1 MTNLDVA
8 ALIAEASSHVAVQW
22 PLDRL
27 VAVNPLL
34 DRLEDDFLTA
44 TTELGRRFGVSPW
57 PRTSDLREAARRGL
71 NLGPH
76 KLSGDIGAP
85 QAAPARPATMLE
97 RHVGVGD
104 RIAESAQNLA
114 AQMILESLPN
124 GSDDGDVISRAIGA
138 LHGHA
143 SWVLAPRQ
151 LRHRVAS
158 TLRQSTLDDIVDTLR
173 GWDERDV
180 IEEFSRHFSRLPGW
194 SAWAKWNDRWS
205 RQRHHAALS
214 LRELLTISLAVD
226 MAVMDAHGWNPS
238 PPEKNERLATDDSR
252 GPDRLDLLERAVH
265 EHILARIVP
274 TCETDASPRWQV
286 VACIDARSEPLR
298 RALEEHPEVETFGFA
313 GFFGIP
319 AVVRPRGEGEA
330 HESLPVLV
338 EPSATV
344 AGGTAPRSVVDSRL
358 ALAGTFAELTHEPGA
373 MFALAEGTG
382 WLGVPL
388 MLHRSFGS
396 WMPSRDT
403 FDDGPWTLE
412 VEDKVNLAAGVLRA
426 MGLTQGFAPEIL
438 MLGHGSHSTANTH
451 FAGLECGAC
460 AGHAGGT
467 NARILCDVLNS
478 DDVRRGLEELGISI
492 PVTTRFVAAEHDTTR
507 ERVVTSGAVSPE
519 LTSVLTAAAEAVA
532 KERVATPT
540 ASRRSIQRE
549 MQRRARDWGETRPEW
564 GLANHAAFIVAPRKS
579 FRGADLGGQSFL
591 HSYDPAGDSE
601 GMVLRSILAAPMVV
615 AQWINAA
622 YYFSSVA
629 PEVLGAGDKTIL
641 NPVGDFGVI
650 AGDVPDLKIG
660 LPWQS
665 VAAGSGPW
673 HLPVRLLVAVEAP
686 LDRIASAVRSEQ
698 TVERLVEGEWI
709 RLVGRNHDRDEWR
722 RWTPHRGWNPW

>member
-1 MTNLDVA
+1 MTDFDVT
-8 ALIAEASSHVAVQW
+8 ALISAASSHVAVQW

-57 PRTSDLREAARRGL
+57 PRTSDLREAERRGL
-71 NLGPH
+71 ALGPGA
-76 KLSGDIGAP
+76 LSGDVGAP
-85 QAAPARPATMLE
+85 HSAAVRLATMLE
-97 RHVGVGD
+97 RHVGVGE
-104 RIAESAQNLA
+104 RAAECARDLA
-114 AQMILESLPN
+114 AQIILESLLN
-124 GSDDGDVISRAIGA
+124 DGDDKDVISRAIGA
-138 LHGHA
+138 LHGRA
-143 SWVLAPRQ
+143 SWVRAPRQ
-151 LRHRVAS
+151 LRRRVAS
-158 TLRQSTLDDIVDTLR
+158 VLRASTLDDLVDTLR

-180 IEEFSRHFSRLPGW
+180 TEEFSRHFSRLPGW
-194 SAWAKWNDRWS
+194 SAWAKWNDQWS

-226 MAVMDAHGWNPS
+226 MAVMDLRGWNPS
-238 PPEKNERLATDDSR
+238 PPERCERLVTDDSQ

-265 EHILARIVP
+265 EHVLVRIAP
-274 TCETDASPRWQV
+274 TRETDESPRWQV

-298 RALEEHPEVETFGFA
+298 RALEEDPAVETFGFA

-319 AVVRPRGEGEA
+319 AVVWPSGEGEA
-330 HESLPVLV
+330 HESLPALL

-344 AGGTAPRSVVDSRL
+344 VGGTAPSSVTDGRL

-388 MLHRSFGS
+388 LLYRSFGP
-396 WMPSRDT
+396 WIASRGR
-403 FDDGPWTLE
+403 FDDGPWALE
-412 VEDKVNLAAGVLRA
+412 VEDRVNLAAGVLRA
-426 MGLTQGFAPEIL
+426 MGLTQGFAPEVL
-438 MLGHGSHSTANTH
+438 LLGHGSHSTANTH

-467 NARILCDVLNS
+467 NARVLCDVLND
-478 DDVRRGLEELGISI
+478 DDVRHGLEDLGISI
-492 PVTTRFVAAEHDTTR
+492 PATTRFVAAEHDTTR
-507 ERVVTSGAVSPE
+507 ERVATSGAVSPE
-519 LTSVLTAAAEAVA
+519 LTGVLTAAAETVA
-532 KERVATPT
+532 EERIATPT
-540 ASRRSIQRE
+540 ASRRSIRRE

-564 GLANHAAFIVAPRKS
+564 GLANHAAFIVAPRRS

-591 HSYDPAGDSE
+591 HSYDPAGDPE
-601 GMVLRSILAAPMVV
+601 GTVLRSILAAPMVV

-650 AGDVPDLKIG
+650 AGDAPDLKIG

-665 VAAGSGPW
+665 VAAGSRPW

-686 LDRIASAVRSEQ
+686 LDRIASAVHSEQ

-709 RLVGRNHDRDEWR
+709 RLVGRSHGSDEWR
-722 RWTPHRGWNPW
+722 RWTPREGWSAW

>member
-1 MTNLDVA
+1 MTNFDVA
-8 ALIAEASSHVAVQW
+8 ALIDGSSSYVGVQW

-34 DRLEDDFLTA
+34 DRLDDNFVTA
-44 TTELGRRFGVSPW
+44 TAELGRQLGAFLW
-57 PRTSDLREAARRGL
+57 PRASDLREAARRGL
-71 NLGPH
+71 KFGPAG
-76 KLSGDIGAP
+76 LTDAFEVD
-85 QAAPARPATMLE
+85 QLAPARPATMLE

-104 RIAESAQNLA
+104 RVGESARTLT
-114 AQMILESLPN
+114 AQTILESLVN
-124 GSDDGDVISRAIGA
+124 ASDDDVVISRAIRS
-138 LHGHA
+138 LRERA
-143 SWVLAPRQ
+143 SWVRASRQ
-151 LRHRVAS
+151 LRDRVAS
-158 TLRQSTLDDIVDTLR
+158 SLQESNLDDLVGTLR
-173 GWDERDV
+173 GWDEHDV
-180 IEEFSRHFSRLPGW
+180 IDEFSRHFSRLPGW
-194 SAWAKWNDRWS
+194 SAWAKWNDQWS
-205 RQRHHAALS
+205 RQRHRAALS
-214 LRELLTISLAVD
+214 RRELLTISFAVD
-226 MAVMDAHGWNPS
+226 MAVMDVHGWAPS
-238 PPEKNERLATDDSR
+238 PPEKHERHVTESR
-252 GPDRLDLLERAVH
+252 GLDRLTLLERAVH
-265 EHILARIVP
+265 EHVLARIVP
-274 TCETDASPRWQV
+274 TLESDTPPRWQV

-298 RALEEHPEVETFGFA
+298 RALEENPEVETLGFA

-319 AVVRPRGEGEA
+319 AVIRPVGEGEA
-330 HESLPVLV
+330 YESLPVLV
-338 EPSATV
+338 EPSTTV
-344 AGGTAPRSVVDSRL
+344 VGGTTPRSVVDSRL

-388 MLHRSFGS
+388 VLHRSFGP
-396 WMPSRDT
+396 WRPTPGT
-403 FDDGPWTLE
+403 FDDGPWTLD
-412 VEDKVNLAAGVLRA
+412 VADKLALAAGALRG

-467 NARILCDVLNS
+467 NARILCDVLND
-478 DDVRRGLEELGISI
+478 DDVRHGLQSLGISI

-507 ERVVTSGAVSPE
+507 ERVVTSRDVSTE
-519 LTSVLTAAAEAVA
+519 FSIVLTAAGEKVA
-532 KERVATPT
+532 RERVATPSE
-540 ASRRSIQRE
+540 SRRSIRRE
-549 MQRRARDWGETRPEW
+549 LERRARDWGETRPEW

-591 HSYDPAGDSE
+591 HSYDPTSDPE
-601 GMVLRSILAAPMVV
+601 GTVLRSILAAPMVV

-665 VAAGSGPW
+665 VATGSGPW
-673 HLPVRLLVAVEAP
+673 HLPVRLLVVVEAP
-686 LDRIASAVRSEQ
+686 LDRIAKVLRSEQ

-709 RLVGRNHDRDEWR
+709 RLVARNNDRDQWH
-722 RWTPHRGWNPW
+722 RWIPHRGWNPW

>member
-8 ALIAEASSHVAVQW
+8 TLIAEASSHVAVQW

-34 DRLEDDFLTA
+34 DRLEDGFLTA
-44 TTELGRRFGVSPW
+44 TTELGRRLGVSPW

-71 NLGPH
+71 DLGPRE
-76 KLSGDIGAP
+76 LSDDVETPPTI
-85 QAAPARPATMLE
+85 PARPATMLE
-97 RHVGVGD
+97 RQVGAGEST
-104 RIAESAQNLA
+104 AESARNLA
-114 AQMILESLPN
+114 AQLILESLLSA
-124 GSDDGDVISRAIGA
+124 SDNDDVISRALRA

-143 SWVLAPRQ
+143 SWILAPRQ
-151 LRHRVAS
+151 LRHRVAA
-158 TLRQSTLDDIVDTLR
+158 TLRESTLDDLVDALH
-173 GWDERDV
+173 GWDRRDV

-226 MAVMDAHGWNPS
+226 MAMMDAHGWKPS
-238 PPEKNERLATDDSR
+238 PPQEFERFVTDPR
-252 GPDRLDLLERAVH
+252 GPDQLDRLERAVH
-265 EHILARIVP
+265 EHVLARIVP
-274 TCETDASPRWQV
+274 APETGAPPRWQV

-298 RALEEHPEVETFGFA
+298 RALEENPEVETLGFA

-319 AVVRPRGEGEA
+319 AVVWPSGEREA
-330 HESLPVLV
+330 HESLPALL
-338 EPSATV
+338 EPSATIV
-344 AGGTAPRSVVDSRL
+344 GGTTPRSAVDSRL
-358 ALAGTFAELTHEPGA
+358 ALAETFADLTHEPGA
-373 MFALAEGTG
+373 MFALAEGAG

-388 MLHRSFGS
+388 MLHRTFGP
-396 WMPSRDT
+396 WIASRGT
-403 FDDGPWTLE
+403 FDDGPWRLE
-412 VEDKVNLAAGVLRA
+412 GADKVNLAAAVLRT
-426 MGLTQGFAPEIL
+426 MGLTRGFAPEIL
-438 MLGHGSHSTANTH
+438 ILGHGSHSTANTH

-478 DDVRRGLEELGISI
+478 DDVRRGLEGLGISI
-492 PVTTRFVAAEHDTTR
+492 PIATRFVAAEHDTTR
-507 ERVVTSGAVSPE
+507 ERVVTSDAVSAE
-519 LTSVLTAAAEAVA
+519 LTSVLTSAAETVA
-532 KERVATPT
+532 KERVTTPT
-540 ASRRSIQRE
+540 ASPRSIQRE
-549 MQRRARDWGETRPEW
+549 MRRRARDWGETRPEW

-591 HSYDPAGDSE
+591 HSYDPAGDTE
-601 GMVLRSILAAPMVV
+601 GTVLRSILAAPMVV

-650 AGDVPDLKIG
+650 AGDAPDLKIG

-665 VAAGSGPW
+665 VATGSGPW

-686 LDRIASAVRSEQ
+686 LDRIASAVHSER

-722 RWTPHRGWNPW
+722 RWTPHEGWSPW